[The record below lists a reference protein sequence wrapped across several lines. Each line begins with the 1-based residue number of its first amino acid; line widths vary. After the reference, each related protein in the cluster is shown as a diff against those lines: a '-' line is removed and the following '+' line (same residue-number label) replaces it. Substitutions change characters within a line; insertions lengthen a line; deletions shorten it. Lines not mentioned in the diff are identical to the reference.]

1 MSKLLLSGVAVVVL
15 TTALAGCAS
24 RQDRALAWCQ
34 DSFSGYTQMECQH
47 QMRQKYQ
54 R

>member
-24 RQDRALAWCQ
+24 KRDRALGWCR
-34 DSFSGYTQMECQH
+34 DNFSGYTQMECEH
-47 QMRQKYQ
+47 QMRQRY
-54 R
+54 RR